1 MSTVK
6 AHIGKVL
13 SIPTRN
19 NEETTRN
26 NEETTRD
33 NEETTRNKW
42 SRLHTGLRVVIN
54 CIIVYLG
61 VFRVVIGGLDSFL
74 GV

>member
-33 NEETTRNKW
+33 KW
-42 SRLHTGLRVVIN
+42 SRLHIGLRVVIN

>member
-26 NEETTRD
+26 
-33 NEETTRNKW
+33 KW
-42 SRLHTGLRVVIN
+42 SRLHIGLRVVIN

-74 GV
+74 GGLNAE